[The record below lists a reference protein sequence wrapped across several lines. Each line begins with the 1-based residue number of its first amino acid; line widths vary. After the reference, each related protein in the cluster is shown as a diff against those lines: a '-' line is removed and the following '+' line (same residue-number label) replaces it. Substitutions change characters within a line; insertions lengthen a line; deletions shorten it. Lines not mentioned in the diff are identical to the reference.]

1 MNTDAS
7 DNVITMRRC
16 PSYEENYEL
25 KPRKPLFLE
34 DVDYED
40 DGNFTCCHGIEM
52 TLRDPTVC
60 DECYWNSRSSDELL
74 NYNESLKRQREE
86 ENDDEKEKEREKN
99 PITMVDTVPFLK
111 ICCRI

>member
-25 KPRKPLFLE
+25 KPRKPLFPE

-40 DGNFTCCHGIEM
+40 DSNFTCCHGIEM
-52 TLRDPTVC
+52 TMRDPTVC

-74 NYNESLKRQREE
+74 NYNESLKA
-86 ENDDEKEKEREKN
+86 KEKKKKMKKWKKKEK
-99 PITMVDTVPFLK
+99 
-111 ICCRI
+111 RILLPWLTPYHF